1 MQRRTGLSVLMA
13 FPENARVPPSG
24 RQQDRHHAVTLQI
37 CGGKPMAERTADI
50 AEFRHPN
57 PRSVGILI
65 LIVIIVIVGW
75 GTFTIVPAGHR
86 GVVLW
91 WGSVEK
97 RVMGEGLNFKAP
109 IAERVIK
116 VDVRVQPHPFKEIDA
131 SSKEYQMVKM
141 TGMMNFHIDP
151 MYVNDLYQKVG
162 LDFADKVIDPAF
174 NDFVKEVVPTY
185 PIGEIL
191 PKREEIRKRAMAK
204 LGDNL
209 SRYHIIVD
217 DIYFANIQF
226 SPEYANAIEA
236 KQVAQQQVETQKQVL
251 AQREIEAQ
259 QKVATAKG
267 EAESILVV
275 AEGQAKANDALSRSI
290 SPILVQY
297 KSVEKWNGLL
307 PQVSGGAVPFIDMS
321 RMGALPGGTRG
332 TPKKGE

>member
-1 MQRRTGLSVLMA
+1 MPDRTVDISELKFPKPRNFGLL
-13 FPENARVPPSG
+13 
-24 RQQDRHHAVTLQI
+24 I
-37 CGGKPMAERTADI
+37 
-50 AEFRHPN
+50 
-57 PRSVGILI
+57 VGLIILI
-65 LIVIIVIVGW
+65 IGW
-75 GTFTIVPAGHR
+75 GTFVIIPAGHR
-86 GVVLW
+86 GVVLL

-97 RVMGEGLNFKAP
+97 RIMGEGLNFKIP
-109 IAERVIK
+109 IAESVIK
-116 VDVRVQPHPFKEIDA
+116 VDVKVQPHPFKEIDA
-131 SSKEYQMVKM
+131 SSREYQMVKM

-151 MYVNDLYQKVG
+151 AYVNDLYQKVG

-191 PKREEIRKRAMAK
+191 PKREEIRKRAMTK

-217 DIYFANIQF
+217 DIYFANIRF
-226 SPEYANAIEA
+226 SSGYEGAVEA

-275 AEGQAKANDALSRSI
+275 AQGQAKANDALSRSV

-297 KSVEKWNGLL
+297 KGVEKWNGIL
-307 PQVSGGAVPFIDMS
+307 PQVSGGVVPFIDLS
-321 RMGALPGGTRG
+321 KMGHPGTEGS
-332 TPKKGE
+332 KK

>member
-1 MQRRTGLSVLMA
+1 MSERSLEA
-13 FPENARVPPSG
+13 FDFKGP
-24 RQQDRHHAVTLQI
+24 
-37 CGGKPMAERTADI
+37 KPQT
-50 AEFRHPN
+50 
-57 PRSVGILI
+57 ILI
-65 LIVIIVIVGW
+65 LIVLLILFIISW
-75 GTFTIVPAGHR
+75 GSFVIVPAGHR
-86 GVVLW
+86 GVALW

-97 RVMGEGLNFKAP
+97 RIMGEGLNFKVP

-116 VDVRVQPHPFKEIDA
+116 VDVKVQPHPFKEIDA
-131 SSKEYQMVKM
+131 SSKEYQNVKM

-151 MYVNDLYQKVG
+151 SFVNDLYQKVG

-191 PKREEIRKRAMAK
+191 PKREEIRKRAMTK

-209 SRYHIIVD
+209 ARYHIIVD
-217 DIYFANIQF
+217 DIYFANIRF
-226 SPEYANAIEA
+226 SPEYEGAVEA

-275 AEGQAKANDALSRSI
+275 AQGQAKANDALSRSI

-297 KSVEKWNGLL
+297 KGIEKWNGIL
-307 PQVSGGAVPFIDMS
+307 PQVSGGAVPFIDLGK
-321 RMGALPGGTRG
+321 MGGLSGGAEG
-332 TPKKGE
+332 SKK

>member
-1 MQRRTGLSVLMA
+1 M
-13 FPENARVPPSG
+13 P
-24 RQQDRHHAVTLQI
+24 
-37 CGGKPMAERTADI
+37 ERTLDI
-50 AEFRHPN
+50 RDLTFPG
-57 PRSVGILI
+57 PRTFGLLIGALLI
-65 LIVIIVIVGW
+65 LIIGW
-75 GTFTIVPAGHR
+75 GTFVIIPAGHR
-86 GVVLW
+86 GVVLL

-97 RVMGEGLNFKAP
+97 RIMGEGLNFKIP
-109 IAERVIK
+109 IAESVIK
-116 VDVRVQPHPFKEIDA
+116 VDVKVQPHPFKEIDA
-131 SSKEYQMVKM
+131 SSREYQMVKM

-151 MYVNDLYQKVG
+151 TYVNDLYQKVG

-191 PKREEIRKRAMAK
+191 PKREEIRKRAMTK
-204 LGDNL
+204 LGENL

-217 DIYFANIQF
+217 DIYFANIRF
-226 SPEYANAIEA
+226 STGYEGAVEA

-275 AEGQAKANDALSRSI
+275 AQGQAKANDVLSRSI

-297 KSVEKWNGLL
+297 KGVEKWNGIL
-307 PQVSGGAVPFIDMS
+307 PQVSGAAVPFIDLS
-321 RMGALPGGTRG
+321 KMGSAGTEG
-332 TPKKGE
+332 SKK

>member
-1 MQRRTGLSVLMA
+1 MPERSLDTLDFRMPKPKTILVL
-13 FPENARVPPSG
+13 
-24 RQQDRHHAVTLQI
+24 AVL
-37 CGGKPMAERTADI
+37 
-50 AEFRHPN
+50 F
-57 PRSVGILI
+57 ILF
-65 LIVIIVIVGW
+65 IVLW
-75 GTFTIVPAGHR
+75 GTFVIIPAGHR
-86 GVVLW
+86 GVALW
-91 WGSVEK
+91 WGSVEN
-97 RVMGEGLNFKAP
+97 RILGEGLNFKVP
-109 IAERVIK
+109 IAENVIT
-116 VDVRVQPHPFKEIDA
+116 VDVKVQPHPFKEIDA
-131 SSKEYQMVKM
+131 SSKEYQNVKM

-151 MYVNDLYQKVG
+151 AYVNDLYQKVG

-191 PKREEIRKRAMAK
+191 PKREEIRKRAMTK

-217 DIYFANIQF
+217 DIYFANIRF
-226 SPEYANAIEA
+226 SAGYEGAVEA

-275 AEGQAKANDALSRSI
+275 AQGQAKANDALSRSI

-297 KSVEKWNGLL
+297 KGIEKWNGSL
-307 PQVSGGAVPFIDMS
+307 PQVSGGAVPFIDLS
-321 RMGALPGGTRG
+321 RMGGLSGGTEE
-332 TPKKGE
+332 TKK

>member
-1 MQRRTGLSVLMA
+1 MEEESGMPFGYKIPKPRT
-13 FPENARVPPSG
+13 
-24 RQQDRHHAVTLQI
+24 
-37 CGGKPMAERTADI
+37 
-50 AEFRHPN
+50 
-57 PRSVGILI
+57 VGIIILLFLI
-65 LIVIIVIVGW
+65 IIILW
-75 GTFTIVPAGHR
+75 GTFVIVPAGHR
-86 GVVLW
+86 GVCLW

-97 RVMGEGLNFKAP
+97 RIMGEGLNFIVP

-116 VDVRVQPHPFKEIDA
+116 VDVKVQPHPFKEIDA
-131 SSKEYQMVKM
+131 SSKEYQIVKM

-151 MYVNDLYQKVG
+151 AFVNDLYQKVG

-191 PKREEIRKRAMAK
+191 PKREEIRQRAMKK

-217 DIYFANIQF
+217 DIYFANIRF
-226 SPEYANAIEA
+226 STGYEGAVEA

-267 EAESILVV
+267 EAESIQVV
-275 AEGQAKANDALSRSI
+275 AQGQAKANDALSRSI
-290 SPILVQY
+290 TPILVQY
-297 KSVEKWNGLL
+297 KSVEKWNGIL
-307 PQVSGGAVPFIDMS
+307 PQVSGGAVPFVDL
-321 RMGALPGGTRG
+321 RKMGGLPGGTEE
-332 TPKKGE
+332 TKK

>member
-1 MQRRTGLSVLMA
+1 M
-13 FPENARVPPSG
+13 E
-24 RQQDRHHAVTLQI
+24 
-37 CGGKPMAERTADI
+37 ERTRDFT
-50 AEFRHPN
+50 EFKL
-57 PRSVGILI
+57 PRPRAFGLLILLI
-65 LIVIIVIVGW
+65 LIIIVLW
-75 GTFTIVPAGHR
+75 GTFVIIPAGHR
-86 GVVLW
+86 GVALW
-91 WGSVEK
+91 WGSVEN
-97 RVMGEGLNFKAP
+97 RIMGEGLNFKVP
-109 IAERVIK
+109 IAENVIK
-116 VDVRVQPHPFKEIDA
+116 VDVKVQPHPFKGIDA

-151 MYVNDLYQKVG
+151 AFVNDLYQKVG

-185 PIGEIL
+185 AIGEIL
-191 PKREEIRKRAMAK
+191 PKREEIRQRAMKK

-226 SPEYANAIEA
+226 SPEYEGAIEA

-251 AQREIEAQ
+251 AQREVEAQ

-275 AEGQAKANDALSRSI
+275 AQGQAKANDALSRSI

-297 KSVEKWNGLL
+297 KGIEKWNGTL
-307 PQVSGGAVPFIDMS
+307 PQVSGGAVPFIDLS
-321 RMGALPGGTRG
+321 KMGGLSGGTEGSKR
-332 TPKKGE
+332 

>member
-1 MQRRTGLSVLMA
+1 MPDGTVDFSGIILPKPRTLSLLVLA
-13 FPENARVPPSG
+13 LLV
-24 RQQDRHHAVTLQI
+24 
-37 CGGKPMAERTADI
+37 
-50 AEFRHPN
+50 
-57 PRSVGILI
+57 LI
-65 LIVIIVIVGW
+65 IGW
-75 GTFTIVPAGHR
+75 GTFVIIPAGHR
-86 GVVLW
+86 GVVLL

-97 RVMGEGLNFKAP
+97 RIMGEGLNFKTP
-109 IAERVIK
+109 MAESVIK
-116 VDVRVQPHPFKEIDA
+116 VDVRVQPHPFREIDA
-131 SSKEYQMVKM
+131 SSKEYQVVKM

-151 MYVNDLYQKVG
+151 AYVNDLYQKVG

-191 PKREEIRKRAMAK
+191 PKREEIRKRAMTK

-217 DIYFANIQF
+217 DIYFANIRF
-226 SPEYANAIEA
+226 STGYEGAVEA

-275 AEGQAKANDALSRSI
+275 AQGQAKANEALSHSI

-297 KSVEKWNGLL
+297 KGVEKWNGIL
-307 PQVSGGAVPFIDMS
+307 PQVSGGAVPFIDLS
-321 RMGALPGGTRG
+321 KMGSAGTEG
-332 TPKKGE
+332 SKK

>member
-1 MQRRTGLSVLMA
+1 MPERSLEA
-13 FPENARVPPSG
+13 FDFKGP
-24 RQQDRHHAVTLQI
+24 
-37 CGGKPMAERTADI
+37 KPQT
-50 AEFRHPN
+50 
-57 PRSVGILI
+57 ILI
-65 LIVIIVIVGW
+65 LIVLLILFIVSW
-75 GTFTIVPAGHR
+75 GSFALVPAGHR

-97 RVMGEGLNFKAP
+97 RIMGEGLNFKVP

-116 VDVRVQPHPFKEIDA
+116 VDVKVQPHPFKEIDA

-151 MYVNDLYQKVG
+151 SFVNDLYQKVG

-191 PKREEIRKRAMAK
+191 PKREEIRQRAMKK

-217 DIYFANIQF
+217 DIYFANIRF
-226 SPEYANAIEA
+226 STEYEGAIEA

-275 AEGQAKANDALSRSI
+275 AQGQAKANDALSRSI

-297 KSVEKWNGLL
+297 KGIEKWNGIL
-307 PQVSGGAVPFIDMS
+307 PQVSGGAIPLIDLGK
-321 RMGALPGGTRG
+321 MGGSPGGPEGSKR
-332 TPKKGE
+332 